1 MLAIV
6 NNVAMNIGVQASV
19 WVFAFNSFGD
29 MPRNGIAGS
38 YNGKIFQIL

>member
-6 NNVAMNIGVQASV
+6 SIVVMNIGVHGS
-19 WVFAFNSFGD
+19 FKIGAFSGH

-38 YNGKIFQIL
+38 YETSIFSS